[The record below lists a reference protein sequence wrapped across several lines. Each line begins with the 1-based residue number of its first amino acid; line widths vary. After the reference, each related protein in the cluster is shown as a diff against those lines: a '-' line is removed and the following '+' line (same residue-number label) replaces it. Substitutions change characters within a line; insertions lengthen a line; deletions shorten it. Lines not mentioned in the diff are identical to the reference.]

1 MSNKHHVKFPGQ
13 ELKIEGVE
21 VVEGC
26 LYKKWAE
33 DDYIYCYDL
42 VVDAVVDGKVY
53 RHNMVFFGAVEDENG
68 FWHPNYNAKPE
79 AHRLAERVAK
89 KGIINTKYWEYIR
102 EVDNSDLVE
111 ERLMQSWSDVSD
123 HYEEGEWR

>member
-1 MSNKHHVKFPGQ
+1 MSNHNVVFPGR

-42 VVDAVVDGKVY
+42 VVEALVDGKVY
-53 RHNMVFFGAVEDENG
+53 RHNHVFFGAFVDEEG
-68 FWHPNYNAKPE
+68 YWYPNYNAKPD
-79 AHRLAERVAK
+79 AHALAKRIEE

-102 EVDNSDLVE
+102 EADDSDLVLTRLE
-111 ERLMQSWSDVSD
+111 EAWSDVSD